1 MELLILLVLSHLL
14 GDFYLQKE
22 SWIECRNQNHLG
34 STGLL
39 KHCLVH
45 LILLSL
51 VLFIANTPTLWQ
63 SIIAIV
69 VIVGSHFMID
79 IWKSYQKPTIHYFIA
94 DQVLHLLILLLI
106 WLWINH
112 ISVEQLLVWQKKL
125 FSLHVLIYISAYIL
139 AAKPLSVVIAI
150 TLKQHTDE
158 LNKSAQP
165 DGLKQAGKWIGYVER
180 WLVISFVL
188 VGQFTGIGFLLAAK
202 SVFRFGDLTQSKD
215 RKLTEYMMLGTLF
228 SVASALAIGFSTK
241 QLVS

>member
-22 SWIECRNQNHLG
+22 SWIACRNQHHLT
-34 STGLL
+34 SPGLF

-45 LILLSL
+45 LLLLSL
-51 VLFIANTPTLWQ
+51 VLFIATAPSFWQ
-63 SIIAIV
+63 SVVTIII
-69 VIVGSHFMID
+69 IVGSHFAID
-79 IWKSYQKPTIHYFIA
+79 IWKSYQQPKLAYFVA
-94 DQVLHLLILLLI
+94 DQLLHLVVLLLV
-106 WLWINH
+106 WLWIAD
-112 ISVEQLLVWQKKL
+112 ISVEQLLIWQKKL
-125 FSLHVLIYISAYIL
+125 LSLNVLIYAGAYIL
-139 AAKPLSVVIAI
+139 AAKPLSVMIAI
-150 TLKQHTDE
+150 TLKQHTDG
-158 LNKSAQP
+158 LNKSGQP

-228 SVASALAIGFSTK
+228 SVASALAIGFATK
-241 QLVS
+241 QLVA